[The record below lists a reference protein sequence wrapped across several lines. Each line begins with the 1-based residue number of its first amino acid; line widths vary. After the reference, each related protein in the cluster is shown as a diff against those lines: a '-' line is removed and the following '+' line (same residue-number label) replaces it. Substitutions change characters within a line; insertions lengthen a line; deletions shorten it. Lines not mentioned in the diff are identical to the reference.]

1 MKNIN
6 KKKISNYLLSFILI
20 FFCLYLALPS
30 CLFAEVLDY
39 KQEAENRKYLPI
51 QSNDWVNWPSGPAVS
66 AQSAV
71 LMDAATGAVLYAKNI
86 HEKMY
91 PASTTKILSS
101 LLLAENCSLDEIVDF
116 SKEAV
121 YSVPY
126 DGSNMGMDA
135 GEKITVEQCLYGMLV
150 ESANEVSNAAGEHVS
165 GSMSAFA
172 ELMNKRARELG
183 CVNSNFV
190 NANGLFDENHYTT
203 ALDLALIARE
213 FFQNPLLCQIS
224 STPTYNFYATDTQP
238 DTFTIRS
245 KNHFLNGKKPYEYLV
260 GSKTGFTSQSRQ
272 TLVSCAHKNGMK
284 LICVVF
290 KEESPDQ
297 FTDTIQLF
305 DYGFN
310 SFTLHSIPMEETRF
324 PNEDALSVI
333 SSNPMSQ
340 IILPNTASFS
350 DASPSFSTI
359 EQNGSIISQIA
370 YTYNGIPVG
379 TIVTEKTPLDTGI
392 NLMPASETEQ
402 SLDNLEAEQGQPSSP
417 KSSVQSKLF
426 YFFIL
431 TLLVMVTGVFIFV
444 RHCILIKRQRDALMM
459 RSKIRK
465 ERLKRLKKLGL

>member
-1 MKNIN
+1 MKYVN
-6 KKKISNYLLSFILI
+6 KKKKPNYLFAFFLT
-20 FFCLYLALPS
+20 FFCLCLILPS
-30 CLFAEVLDY
+30 SLFAEVIDH

-51 QSNDWVNWPSGPAVS
+51 QSNDWENWPIGPAIS

-71 LMDAATGAVLYAKNI
+71 LMDAATGTVLYAKNI
-86 HEKMY
+86 NEKMY

-101 LLLAENCSLDEIVDF
+101 LLLAENCSLDEIVEF

-172 ELMNKRARELG
+172 ELMNQRARELG

-203 ALDLALIARE
+203 ALDLAFIARE

-224 STPTYNFYATDTQP
+224 RTPTYNFYATNTQP

-245 KNHFLNGKKPYEYLV
+245 KNHFLNGKKPYEYIV

-272 TLVSCAHKNGMK
+272 TLVSCAQKNGMK

-297 FTDTIQLF
+297 FTDTIELF

-310 SFTLHSIPMEETRF
+310 NFTLHSIAMEETRF
-324 PNEDALSVI
+324 PDGDAFSVI

-340 IILPNTASFS
+340 IILPNTASFF
-350 DASPSFSTI
+350 DTSPSFSMA
-359 EQNGSIISQIA
+359 EQNGSAISQIA

-379 TIVTEKTPLDTGI
+379 TIVTEKTVLNTDI
-392 NLMPASETEQ
+392 NLMSPFETEQ
-402 SLDNLEAEQGQPSSP
+402 SLDNLEAGQPPSP
-417 KSSVQSKLF
+417 KPFIQNKLF
-426 YFFIL
+426 YFFL
-431 TLLVMVTGVFIFV
+431 FTLLIMLTGVFIFV
-444 RHCILIKRQRDALMM
+444 RHCIIIKRQRDALMM
-459 RSKIRK
+459 RSKVRK